1 MINANNVAEKIPSR
15 EHCYAAY
22 HCFDYLQVCLESLRI
37 VGRQNEAR
45 ERVEYL
51 SERKLVPVLDDMGE
65 TPNSFPWEC

>member
-51 SERKLVPVLDDMGE
+51 SER
-65 TPNSFPWEC
+65 